1 MSFRTLA
8 AKFLETVKDDLG
20 IPARLRRVI
29 ADTPNIRARVDD
41 TPAVIASSC
50 VVRWHEWS
58 QRIGASQGSETNGD
72 VRGWR
77 ASDGHYQSEHRH
89 IPALARLGS
98 TETTPAFAFDITDV
112 TGLAASK
119 SELQRFFSLQQMA
132 EQACQAFTQDISQEG
147 LAQNLRWPEIGIV
160 HGTSDFMVQYAW
172 DDGLYLANSGGS
184 HHFVAAQH
192 IARQLQ
198 QPVSLQGRLVHYG
211 LDAQAASELNEE
223 YAIYAVAKDVFF
235 SEALDALRDFK
246 ATHYWGDLPQPY
258 DNSVAVFLPRAE
270 ARSSKVAQI
279 FASEGFTDVGELLM
293 ELASPTAAVERRARQ
308 DEMRERIEALPGLEA
323 KAGAAYLF
331 GKHAAAAVGDGLATQ
346 VDWQIVEQATLDEAF
361 GAHQLDAQSVYQALA
376 QHSPGATSR
385 QALETLRATVDGYA
399 ALHERQLAKQASPQ
413 APSPD

>member
-29 ADTPNIRARVDD
+29 AQAPNIRMRVDD
-41 TPAVIASSC
+41 TAAVIASSS

-58 QRIGASQGSETNGD
+58 NHIGFSQGSEKNGE

-98 TETTPAFAFDITDV
+98 SETTAHFTCDIADV
-112 TGLAASK
+112 TGLSASK
-119 SELQRFFSLQQMA
+119 SDLYRFYSMQQMA
-132 EQACQAFTQDISQEG
+132 EQACQALIRDVSQEG

-160 HGTSDFMVQYAW
+160 HGTSDFLVQYDW

-198 QPVSLQGRLVHYG
+198 QTVTLQGRLVRNG
-211 LDAQAASELNEE
+211 LDAEAAAQLNDD
-223 YAIYAVAKDVFF
+223 YAIYAVTKDVFF
-235 SEALDALRDFK
+235 AEGLDAMRDFK

-258 DNSVAVFLPRAE
+258 DNGVAIFLPRDE
-270 ARSSKVAQI
+270 ARSRKVAEI
-279 FASEGFTDVGELLM
+279 FESEGFTNVGELLM
-293 ELASPTAAVERRARQ
+293 ALASPDATVERRARQ
-308 DEMRERIEALPGLEA
+308 DEIRCRIQALPELEA
-323 KAGAAYLF
+323 KAGAAHLF
-331 GKHAAAAVGDGLATQ
+331 GKHAAASLRDELPTAVN
-346 VDWQIVEQATLDEAF
+346 WQSVEQATMDEAF
-361 GAHQLDAQSVYQALA
+361 GVHRLDAQSVYDALA
-376 QHSPGATSR
+376 RHSPGAISS
-385 QALETLRATVDGYA
+385 QALHTLRATVDGYA
-399 ALHERQLAKQASPQ
+399 ALHEHQVAKQATPQ